1 MLPYAGLTGTRTFIA
16 DLAKGAVKQGASAAI
31 GVAATFF
38 TAKARQA
45 VRITLAACF
54 AAIITAL
61 DITDSA
67 DLTVS

>member
-1 MLPYAGLTGTRTFIA
+1 VLPYAGLTGTRTFIA

-31 GVAATFF
+31 GVAVTFF

-45 VRITLAACF
+45 VSITLAACF